1 MAAKT
6 LATYISEL
14 SAVTS
19 LGAGDKIPV
28 LESSTI
34 KYVEG
39 DDIQAADADLTTIA
53 GLTPSDDDF
62 LQRKSGAWANRT
74 LAQVRTD
81 LGVLQEV
88 ETTGTITGTGA
99 VLVPCFPIPDAN
111 PYSVSGGG
119 IIKCTDAGAGTV
131 VVGEC
136 LWYVLANAQINGGAV
151 ENSDEG
157 SETAGQTSMA
167 ETIFAIQDVNSGQ
180 LRISITPPSDTAAAD
195 SEFSYK
201 IRLSGFSL

>member
-28 LESSTI
+28 LESSTV

-53 GLTPSDDDF
+53 GLSPSNDDF

-99 VLVPCFPIPDAN
+99 VLVPCFPIPDTN
-111 PYSVSGGG
+111 TYSITGSV
-119 IIKCTDAGAGTV
+119 IVKCTDAGAGTV
-131 VVGEC
+131 VVGDAKLQGYFLLFVNNET
-136 LWYVLANAQINGGAV
+136 VGGGYEDSAD
-151 ENSDEG
+151 SDT
-157 SETAGQTSMA
+157 SMGQTQI
-167 ETIFAIQDVNSGQ
+167 TPGDVDTGQ
-180 LRISITPPSDTAAAD
+180 FRISITPPADTAAAD